1 MRRRM
6 HAFQPV
12 FLPIFPAQRLRPCI
26 RIAGLCMMVTQFGLI
41 VVNIA
46 LPRRGEL
53 IRAWLIAFIS
63 RLILRQH
70 MRFEVIKR
78 EKARRE
84 KIR

>member
-1 MRRRM
+1 M

-12 FLPIFPAQRLRPCI
+12 FLPIFRRKDLGHVYEF
-26 RIAGLCMMVTQFGLI
+26 AGLCMMVTQFGLI

-53 IRAWLIAFIS
+53 TRAWLIAFIS
-63 RLILRQH
+63 RLILRQN
-70 MRFEVIKR
+70 MRFEVAKR